1 MASTPSDRHKD
12 RDKSNPKTQL
22 TCYYCNKL
30 GHKARDCRKKKRD
43 QIAGG
48 SSEASNKDLAGATFK
63 MSGQSRQSHVAQ
75 VTNTKAAS
83 GPIVLTACAH
93 HSRSDSS
100 SCQWLLDSGATDH
113 EAAVADLLC
122 DMVHL
127 ESPIFVTFG
136 DGSKHPATHIGNALI
151 LSADNEAVLLT
162 DVLLVPKATVNLI
175 SVSHLVLKGAMVS
188 FQHDKAQ
195 VCKEGAAILSASLE
209 GGMYV
214 IHASQLH
221 ESPKHEE
228 LMSTKVIATSAK
240 ADRWHSRYC
249 HQSKDLLVKIL
260 RDNAVTGLD
269 IEAADLK
276 DKGTL
281 CEPCMIGRQHRLPFD
296 KSTTH
301 TSAILDLGHSDIM
314 GPFKTPS
321 VGGSKYA
328 LMYLDDYS
336 DLSVVQTLHKK
347 SDTIDCLPCIINELE
362 TQSEKKLKILRSDGG
377 GEFCNNTLSDYFSS
391 KGIIH
396 QVTTPY
402 TPQQN
407 GKVERLNRTV
417 IERVR
422 CMLAESGAPNEL
434 WAEALQTAVHVR
446 NRSITSA
453 SGSKTPHELF
463 FGRRPD
469 VAHFR
474 TWGCLAYMHIPAEQR
489 SKLDHKSLRTV
500 FVGYEI
506 NTKGYRLFDPVK
518 RRIHVSRDVVFD
530 ESIMW
535 YKCDRPAYN
544 VPQVVMDLDDLCEP
558 ELDVG
563 DDVLAPG
570 ALDFVEE
577 HTTEVDT
584 RDLNTS
590 NAEVADEVHAAPTHS
605 LIPIPTPVLAQD
617 SNAVGL
623 RRSARER
630 QAPGEWWKATASA
643 AVTTLPPAGGVHEPQ
658 SVKEALS
665 STDADLWQQAMDDEI
680 RSLLENQTWI
690 WEPIPPGV
698 RPVPVKWVFKIKRD
712 ASGNIERYKARLVA
726 KGFLQREGI
735 DYTEVF
741 APVSKHTSLRT
752 LLAIVAAN
760 DLELQHLDVTT
771 AFLNGDLD
779 ETLYM
784 QPPPGYEKGLGIG
797 CRLQRSIYGLKQA
810 PRQWYAKLKSE
821 LQLIGFT
828 VSETDASLFIH
839 QGKDGP
845 TYVLVYVDDLLIA
858 GSPSGTASVVRM
870 LQETFKVRNLGS
882 ASFFLGMD
890 IVRDRET
897 RTIHLGQ
904 HRYSSDL
911 VKKFGL
917 EDGKTKSVPMSATS
931 KLCKE
936 AGTPLSP
943 VNQFSELVGG
953 LLYLSVCTR
962 PDIAQSVGALA
973 RYMSCPTTVHW
984 EAAKH
989 VLRYVAGT
997 LDFGIRF
1004 GGGSADDLLGYCDSD
1019 YAGEVD
1025 SRRSTTGYVFI
1036 LNGGVISWSSRLQ
1049 PTVAASTTEAEY
1061 MAAAAAVKEA
1071 LWIRKL
1077 LPDLGI
1083 KINVVCIMCD
1093 NQGTIKLLKNPVAS
1107 NRSKHIDV
1115 IHHFARDRVARGE
1128 VHFEYIATDEMLAD
1142 CMTKPL
1148 PTLKFE
1154 MCRNGLGV
1162 KALTKA

>member
-1 MASTPSDRHKD
+1 
-12 RDKSNPKTQL
+12 
-22 TCYYCNKL
+22 
-30 GHKARDCRKKKRD
+30 
-43 QIAGG
+43 
-48 SSEASNKDLAGATFK
+48 
-63 MSGQSRQSHVAQ
+63 
-75 VTNTKAAS
+75 
-83 GPIVLTACAH
+83 
-93 HSRSDSS
+93 
-100 SCQWLLDSGATDH
+100 
-113 EAAVADLLC
+113 
-122 DMVHL
+122 
-127 ESPIFVTFG
+127 
-136 DGSKHPATHIGNALI
+136 
-151 LSADNEAVLLT
+151 
-162 DVLLVPKATVNLI
+162 
-175 SVSHLVLKGAMVS
+175 
-188 FQHDKAQ
+188 
-195 VCKEGAAILSASLE
+195 
-209 GGMYV
+209 
-214 IHASQLH
+214 
-221 ESPKHEE
+221 
-228 LMSTKVIATSAK
+228 
-240 ADRWHSRYC
+240 
-249 HQSKDLLVKIL
+249 
-260 RDNAVTGLD
+260 
-269 IEAADLK
+269 
-276 DKGTL
+276 
-281 CEPCMIGRQHRLPFD
+281 
-296 KSTTH
+296 
-301 TSAILDLGHSDIM
+301 
-314 GPFKTPS
+314 
-321 VGGSKYA
+321 
-328 LMYLDDYS
+328 
-336 DLSVVQTLHKK
+336 
-347 SDTIDCLPCIINELE
+347 
-362 TQSEKKLKILRSDGG
+362 
-377 GEFCNNTLSDYFSS
+377 
-391 KGIIH
+391 
-396 QVTTPY
+396 
-402 TPQQN
+402 
-407 GKVERLNRTV
+407 
-417 IERVR
+417 
-422 CMLAESGAPNEL
+422 
-434 WAEALQTAVHVR
+434 
-446 NRSITSA
+446 
-453 SGSKTPHELF
+453 
-463 FGRRPD
+463 
-469 VAHFR
+469 
-474 TWGCLAYMHIPAEQR
+474 MHIPAEQR
-489 SKLDHKSLRTV
+489 TKLDYKSLRTV

-506 NTKGYRLFDPVK
+506 NTKGYRLFDPMK

-535 YKCDRPAYN
+535 YKCDKPANN

-558 ELDVG
+558 EHDDG
-563 DDVLAPG
+563 DVLAPG

-577 HTTEVDT
+577 LTTEVDT

-590 NAEVADEVHAAPTHS
+590 NAEVSDEVHAAPTHS

-630 QAPGEWWKATASA
+630 QAPGEWWKAMASSAMSTLTSA
-643 AVTTLPPAGGVHEPQ
+643 AGVYEPQ
-658 SVKEALS
+658 TVKEALACA
-665 STDADLWQQAMDDEI
+665 DADLWQQAMDDEI

-726 KGFLQREGI
+726 KGFLQREGV

-752 LLAIVAAN
+752 LLAIVAAK

-784 QPPPGYEKGLGIG
+784 QPPPGYERGPGIG

-810 PRQWYAKLKSE
+810 PRQWYSKLKTE
-821 LQLIGFT
+821 LQTIGFT

-858 GSPSGTASVVRM
+858 GSPSGTASVVRI
-870 LQETFKVRNLGS
+870 LQETFKVRNMGS
-882 ASFFLGMD
+882 ATFFLGMD
-890 IVRDRET
+890 IVRNREMG
-897 RTIHLGQ
+897 TIHLGQ

-917 EDGKTKSVPMSATS
+917 EAGKTKSVPMSATS

-936 AGTPLSP
+936 AGTPLNP
-943 VNQFSELVGG
+943 GNQFSELVGG

-962 PDIAQSVGALA
+962 PDITQSVGALA
-973 RYMSCPTTVHW
+973 RYMSCPTTMHW

-989 VLRYVAGT
+989 VLRYIAGT

-1004 GGGSADDLLGYCDSD
+1004 GGGNADDLLGYCDSD

-1061 MAAAAAVKEA
+1061 MAAASAVKEA

-1093 NQGTIKLLKNPVAS
+1093 NQGTIKLLKNPIAS

-1128 VHFEYIATDEMLAD
+1128 VHFEYVATDEMLAD

-1154 MCRNGLGV
+1154 FCRDGLGV
-1162 KALTKA
+1162 MAVTKA